1 MLAWHVPFLGWRRLP
16 ADLSEFEIEIE
27 IVIQIEIEGSSAGC
41 GRQTMSTSH

>member
-27 IVIQIEIEGSSAGC
+27 IEIEGSSAGC